1 MAKTD
6 EQTNRVDGEVTF
18 DHVIAAKECYGLKLA
33 PGQRLR
39 IIDIEGQQVMDTVW
53 LDAAD
58 PADHLSVMWTNFIN
72 KTWKITKGHTLYSIR
87 CNPLADIVE
96 DTVGI
101 NSSTGGY
108 CTEAANRV
116 RFGVAHTR
124 NCYDNLANA
133 LAGFGIEKRQIPE
146 ASQFCAFLNLTYEE
160 DGTHEVLPPTSK
172 AGDHIDFEARTEVL
186 VGLSCCPQELNAC
199 NNFKAKP
206 MRVMVYEKG

>member
-1 MAKTD
+1 MAKAGKGAD
-6 EQTNRVDGEVTF
+6 RIDGEVTF
-18 DHVIAAKECYGLKLA
+18 DQVIAARECYGLKLA

-53 LDAAD
+53 LSAAD
-58 PADHLSVMWTNFIN
+58 PGDHLSVMWTNFIN

-87 CNPLADIVE
+87 CTPLADIVE

-146 ASQFCAFLNLTYEE
+146 ASQFCAFLNLTYEA
-160 DGTHEVLPPTSK
+160 DGTHQVLPPTSK
-172 AGDHIDFEARTEVL
+172 AGDHIDFEARADVL